1 MSTATETHTPV
12 PVRTPVLLRRPKK
25 TTGFWS
31 WFTTVD
37 HKKIGILYACTAL
50 IFFVVGGLEALL
62 IRLQLAQP
70 NGNVLTASQ
79 YNQLFTMHGTTMV
92 FLLGMPLSVAFA
104 NYLVPLMIGA
114 RDVAFPRL
122 NAFGYFGFVLGGM
135 FLYSSFLLGG
145 APNGGWFGYT
155 PLTSTPISL
164 GALPGRGPDFWTIG
178 LIIVGIAS
186 TTGAINIIVTAL
198 NMRAPGMTLM
208 RIPVFVWMMLVTAF
222 LTLFAL
228 PIITVALIMVFFD
241 RNFGTAF
248 FLPTKGG
255 DPLLYQHLFWLFGH
269 PEVYILIL
277 PGMGVVSEVLPVF
290 SRKPLF
296 GYPVVVFSG
305 IAIGFLGWGVWAHH
319 MFTTGLGPVAISAF
333 SLSTMLIAIP
343 TGVKIFNWLATVYKG
358 AVRLTTAMY
367 FALGFIAMFTI
378 GGLSGV
384 SLAIVPAD
392 TQQHDSYFV
401 VAHFH
406 YVLFGGLVFGLFSGF
421 YYWYPKV
428 FGRML
433 NERLGKLNFWT
444 MLVGFNLTFF
454 PMHLLGIYGMPR
466 RTYRYPSGFGWD
478 TLNMIATIGGFLI
491 AVSVLI
497 FIVNAIVSR
506 RRGAIAGPDP
516 WDGRTIEWSIPS
528 PPPEYNFVEIP
539 EIQARDDY
547 WHYKYTEDDD
557 GMLVPL
563 PSGGADNVHNAA
575 VTRLAAAPTH
585 PIHMPSPS
593 FYPLLVAVALPILGY
608 AAVFHS
614 KWYAF
619 VLLPIGALTLAFGVY
634 AWAVEPATADEETH

>member
-1 MSTATETHTPV
+1 M
-12 PVRTPVLLRRPKK
+12 
-25 TTGFWS
+25 
-31 WFTTVD
+31 D
-37 HKKIGILYACTAL
+37 HKKIGIMYGVTAL
-50 IFFVVGGLEALL
+50 IFFCLGGIEALL

-70 NGNVLTASQ
+70 NGTVLTASQ

-104 NYLVPLMIGA
+104 NYFVPLMIGA

-122 NAFGYFGFVLGGM
+122 NAFGYWVFILGGT

-155 PLTSTPISL
+155 PLTSTPLGL
-164 GALPGRGPDFWTIG
+164 GALPGRGPDFWTVG
-178 LIIVGIAS
+178 LVMLGIAS
-186 TTGAINIIVTAL
+186 TTSAINIIVTAL

-208 RIPVFVWMMLVTAF
+208 RMPVFVWMMLVTAF
-222 LTLFAL
+222 LTLFAI
-228 PIITVALIMVFFD
+228 PIVTVALIMVFFD
-241 RNFGTAF
+241 RNFGTSF

-277 PGMGVVSEVLPVF
+277 PGMGIVSEVLPVF

-319 MFTTGLGPVAISAF
+319 MFTTGLGPVAVSAF

-358 AVRLTTAMY
+358 SVRLTTAML
-367 FALGFIAMFTI
+367 FALGFIAQFTV

-384 SLAIVPAD
+384 SLSVVPAD
-392 TQQHDSYFV
+392 TQSHDSYFV

-406 YVLFGGLVFGLFSGF
+406 YVLFGGLVFGLFAGL

-433 NERLGKLNFWT
+433 NERLGRWNFWT
-444 MLVGFNLTFF
+444 MVVGFNLTFF

-466 RTYRYPSGFGWD
+466 RTYRYDPGLGWD
-478 TLNMIATIGGFLI
+478 TLNLVVSIGGFII
-491 AVSVLI
+491 AASVLL
-497 FIVNAIVSR
+497 FIVNAVVSR
-506 RRGAIAGPDP
+506 RRGAPAGNDP
-516 WDGRTIEWSIPS
+516 WDGRTIEWSISS
-528 PPPEYNFVEIP
+528 PPPEYNFAEIP
-539 EIQARDDY
+539 DIEARDDFWY
-547 WHYKYTEDDD
+547 HKYTEDDE
-557 GMLVPL
+557 GRLLAL
-563 PSGGADNVHNAA
+563 PSGGSDTPA
-575 VTRLAAAPTH
+575 VTRPAADAAPAH
-585 PIHMPSPS
+585 KIHMPSPS
-593 FYPLLVAVALPILGY
+593 FYPLVVAFGLIPLAY

-614 KWYAF
+614 FSWAF
-619 VLLPIGALTLAFGVY
+619 ALLAFGAVVLAFGVY
-634 AWAVEPATADEETH
+634 AWAIEPATAEEAH